1 MAGQTPNS
9 LNISRVAR
17 ATSNAVYLVTH
28 PEYQHWRPEWTK
40 LRDVLAG
47 QREIKRK
54 GEAYLPA
61 MKGADGDDYKIYLER
76 ATFFNML
83 AQTRDGMTGMVFRR
97 DPAIKNLPPKF
108 KDAVRRFAKDGSSH
122 ANFAKAVLAEQAGV
136 GRFGVMV
143 DVTEAPRKGGVP
155 SSYAI
160 GYTAENILDWDE
172 VVDIAGFYVPSRVLL
187 REFVRDLRWK
197 TDIEPLTTAQ
207 ARKARAAAL
216 AKGASSNPLVRQT
229 ARTLGGYSYITVYR
243 ELKLE
248 EIEWPSGEVKP
259 AYVQYLYEEDPEST
273 PIARVVP
280 TVRGLPLDFI
290 PFKFFGSTGNT
301 ADVEKPPLLDI
312 CDLNLSHYRTY
323 AELEYGRLFTALP
336 VYYAPGTDSEGT
348 GEYHIGPNMVWE
360 VPQGSEPGI
369 LEYTGAG
376 LKALETALSDKE
388 RQIAAIGG
396 RLMAG
401 ASKSVSESNNQTALR
416 EANEQSLLLNII
428 DACEAGMTD
437 VVRWWLMWR
446 DVPLEDTLDLRYEI
460 NTDFLSTPIGAR
472 EMRAIQL
479 MANDGLLPDEV
490 FYDYMR
496 KAEVIPSEWTFEEF
510 QAARRDPASF
520 LNNPDAQARQ
530 RGFTNRARN
539 WISPAWRA
547 RPTSSSRRST
557 SRSVRSRSR
566 KATPRSPTPWVRPP
580 SRPRASWAIPS
591 RPSPPRPSRARS
603 TTRRSRSTTRPRPPR
618 RLRLSPRRPRRARP
632 PPPTATR
639 EARAGNRPRPLDL
652 P

>member
-9 LNISRVAR
+9 TNISRVAR
-17 ATSNAVYLVTH
+17 ATSQAIYLVTH
-28 PEYQHWRPEWTK
+28 PEYQYWRPEWTK
-40 LRDVLAG
+40 LRDVMAG

-54 GEAYLPA
+54 AEAYLPA
-61 MKGADGDDYKIYLER
+61 MKGADGDDYAIYLQR

-97 DPAIKNLPPKF
+97 DPIIKNLPPKF

-122 ANFAKAVLAEQAGV
+122 ATFAKAVLSEQAGV
-136 GRFGVMV
+136 GRFGVLV
-143 DVTEAPRKGGVP
+143 DVADSPVRGAPP
-155 SSYAI
+155 SSFAV
-160 GYTAENILDWDE
+160 GYSAENILDWDE
-172 VVDIAGFYVPSRVLL
+172 VVDMGGFYVPSRVLL

-216 AKGASSNPLVRQT
+216 ASGGSSSPMVRQT

-259 AYVQYLYEEDPEST
+259 AYVQYLYEEDPESR
-273 PIARVVP
+273 PIARIVP
-280 TVRGLPLDFI
+280 NVRGEPLDFI
-290 PFKFFGSTGNT
+290 PFKFFGASGNT

-369 LEYTGAG
+369 LEYTGQG
-376 LKALETALSDKE
+376 LKALETALNDKE

-396 RLMAG
+396 RMMPG
-401 ASKSVSESNNQTALR
+401 ASKSVSESNNQTVLR

-428 DACEAGMTD
+428 QACEGGMTD
-437 VVRWWLMWR
+437 IVRWWLMWR
-446 DVPLEDTLDLRYEI
+446 DVPLVETQDLRYEV

-479 MANDGLLPDEV
+479 MANDGLLPDPV
-490 FYDYMR
+490 FYEYMR
-496 KAEVIPSEWTFEEF
+496 KAEVISSDMTFEEF
-510 QAARRDPASF
+510 QSLRADENSF

-530 RGFTNRARN
+530 RGFTNRGQELEQSRMAREADFTQQK
-539 WISPAWRA
+539 IDIQERSVAVQEGHAEVAHSVGSTSVSASRKLGDPEQAKPAQAEQAQIANQRKQIA
-547 RPTSSSRRST
+547 NAAKTPAQPAAPAAPASQPGNRRPT
-557 SRSVRSRSR
+557 
-566 KATPRSPTPWVRPP
+566 
-580 SRPRASWAIPS
+580 
-591 RPSPPRPSRARS
+591 
-603 TTRRSRSTTRPRPPR
+603 
-618 RLRLSPRRPRRARP
+618 
-632 PPPTATR
+632 
-639 EARAGNRPRPLDL
+639 
-652 P
+652 

>member
-17 ATSNAVYLVTH
+17 ATSQAIYLVTH
-28 PEYQHWRPEWTK
+28 PEYQHWRSEWTK

-61 MKGADGDDYKIYLER
+61 MKGADKDDYKIYLER

-97 DPAIKNLPPKF
+97 DPSIKNLPPKF

-122 ANFAKAVLAEQAGV
+122 ATFAKAVLSDQSGIGRYGV
-136 GRFGVMV
+136 LV
-143 DVTEAPRKGGVP
+143 DVTDSPVRNAQP
-155 SSYAI
+155 SSFAVGYA
-160 GYTAENILDWDE
+160 AENILDWDE
-172 VVDIAGFYVPSRVLL
+172 VVDTAGFYVPSRVLL

-197 TDIEPLTTAQ
+197 SDIEPLTTAK
-207 ARKARAAAL
+207 ARKARAEAL
-216 AKGASSNPLVRQT
+216 ASGSSSSPLVRQT

-273 PIARVVP
+273 PIARLVP
-280 TVRGLPLDFI
+280 NVRGEPLDFI
-290 PFKFFGSTGNT
+290 PFKFFGASGNT

-369 LEYTGAG
+369 LEYTGQG
-376 LKALETALSDKE
+376 LKALETALNDKE

-396 RLMAG
+396 RMMPG
-401 ASKSVSESNNQTALR
+401 ASKSVSESNNQTTLR

-428 DACEAGMTD
+428 QACEAGMTD

-446 DVPLEDTLDLRYEI
+446 DVPLAETENLRYEI

-479 MANDGLLPDEV
+479 MANDGLLPDPV
-490 FYDYMR
+490 FYEYMR
-496 KAEVIPSEWTFEEF
+496 KAEVISSDMTFEEF
-510 QAARRDPASF
+510 QELRADPDSF
-520 LNNPDAQARQ
+520 INNPDAQARQ
-530 RGFTNRARN
+530 RGFTNRSQELEQTRMAREADFTQQK
-539 WISPAWRA
+539 IDIQERA
-547 RPTSSSRRST
+547 VAVQEGHAEVAHSVGST
-557 SRSVRSRSR
+557 SVSASR
-566 KATPRSPTPWVRPP
+566 KLGDPEQAKPAQAEAAQIANQRRQISNAAKTPPAAPGAPP
-580 SRPRASWAIPS
+580 APNPRT
-591 RPSPPRPSRARS
+591 AR
-603 TTRRSRSTTRPRPPR
+603 
-618 RLRLSPRRPRRARP
+618 
-632 PPPTATR
+632 
-639 EARAGNRPRPLDL
+639 
-652 P
+652 

>member
-1 MAGQTPNS
+1 M
-9 LNISRVAR
+9 
-17 ATSNAVYLVTH
+17 VTH
-28 PEYQHWRPEWTK
+28 PEYQYWRPEWTK
-40 LRDVLAG
+40 LRDVMAG

-54 GEAYLPA
+54 AEAYLPA
-61 MKGADGDDYKIYLER
+61 MKGADGDDYAIYLQR

-97 DPAIKNLPPKF
+97 DPIVKNLPPKF

-122 ANFAKAVLAEQAGV
+122 ATFAKAVLSEQAGV
-136 GRFGVMV
+136 GRFGVLV
-143 DVTEAPRKGGVP
+143 DVVDNPRKGAVAT
-155 SSYAI
+155 SFAV
-160 GYTAENILDWDE
+160 GYSAENILDWDE
-172 VVDIAGFYVPSRVLL
+172 VVDMGGFYVPSRVLL

-197 TDIEPLTTAQ
+197 SDIEPLTTAQ

-216 AKGASSNPLVRQT
+216 ASGSASSPMVRQT

-248 EIEWPSGEVKP
+248 EIEWPSGEVKL
-259 AYVQYLYEEDPEST
+259 AYVQYLYEEDPESR
-273 PIARVVP
+273 PIARIVP
-280 TVRGLPLDFI
+280 TVRGEPLDFI
-290 PFKFFGSTGNT
+290 PFKFFGASGNT

-369 LEYTGAG
+369 LEYTGQG
-376 LKALETALSDKE
+376 LKALETALNDKE

-396 RLMAG
+396 RMMPG
-401 ASKSVSESNNQTALR
+401 ASKSVSESNNQTVLR

-428 DACEAGMTD
+428 QACESGMTD

-446 DVPLEDTLDLRYEI
+446 DVPLADTENLRYEV

-479 MANDGLLPDEV
+479 MANDGLLPDPV
-490 FYDYMR
+490 FYEYMR
-496 KAEVIPSEWTFEEF
+496 KAEVISSDMTFEEF
-510 QAARRDPASF
+510 QALRADENSF
-520 LNNPDAQARQ
+520 INNPDAQARQ
-530 RGFTNRARN
+530 RGYTNRGQELEQSRMAREADFTQQKIDIQERSVAVQEGHAEVAHAAGSTS
-539 WISPAWRA
+539 ISGSRKLGDPEQAKPAVADQATIDNAKKQTANAAKVAAQPPAPAAPGAPPTNR
-547 RPTSSSRRST
+547 RPT
-557 SRSVRSRSR
+557 
-566 KATPRSPTPWVRPP
+566 
-580 SRPRASWAIPS
+580 
-591 RPSPPRPSRARS
+591 
-603 TTRRSRSTTRPRPPR
+603 
-618 RLRLSPRRPRRARP
+618 
-632 PPPTATR
+632 
-639 EARAGNRPRPLDL
+639 
-652 P
+652 